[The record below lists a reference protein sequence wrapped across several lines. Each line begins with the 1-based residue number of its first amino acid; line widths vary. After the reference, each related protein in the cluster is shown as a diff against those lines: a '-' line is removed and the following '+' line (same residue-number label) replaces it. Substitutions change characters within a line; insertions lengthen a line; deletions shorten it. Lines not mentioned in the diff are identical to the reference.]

1 MGFSTGRSKDSIK
14 SKMELFPAIENDF
27 RFDATADFLKKF
39 CNFELLFAQM
49 GFALTIKMI
58 KISNQI
64 GDGWYVSTGSQMVH
78 SALGTWQ

>member
-1 MGFSTGRSKDSIK
+1 
-14 SKMELFPAIENDF
+14 MELFPAIENDL

-39 CNFELLFAQM
+39 CKFELLFAQM

-64 GDGWYVSTGSQMVH
+64 GDGLYVSTTS
-78 SALGTWQ
+78 